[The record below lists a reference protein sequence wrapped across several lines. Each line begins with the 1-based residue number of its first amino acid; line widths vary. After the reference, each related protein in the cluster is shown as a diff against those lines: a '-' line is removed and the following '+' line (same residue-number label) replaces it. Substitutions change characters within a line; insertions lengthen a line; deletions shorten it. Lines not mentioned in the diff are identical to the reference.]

1 LFLPANARYSA
12 SGSSLLSLCGS
23 PSMPQDELRDEEF
36 VMISVPG
43 WRTIAAKQMLHGV
56 YSKIAKGFA

>member
-1 LFLPANARYSA
+1 
-12 SGSSLLSLCGS
+12 
-23 PSMPQDELRDEEF
+23 MPQDELRDEEF

-56 YSKIAKGFA
+56 YSEIAQGFA